1 MGSDSDHPA
10 FTTPLPDGG
19 GVFLLGDSTG
29 RLAAAGGEVRRQLGR
44 HVMKNNRIIIFDTTL
59 RDGEQCP
66 GASMNLREKLEVARQ
81 LARLKVDVIEGGFPV
96 ISDGDFHAVQTI
108 AKEIKGPIIAGL
120 ARCVP
125 KDIDAAGAAVKPAG
139 KRGRIHVFLATSKI
153 HREFKLGKAR
163 DEIIRLAVEGVARAK
178 SLVEDVEFSPE
189 DGSRTEP
196 DFLIE
201 VCKAVVAAGATT
213 VNIPDT
219 VGWAVPEQYGAL
231 IAQLHASVR
240 EFQTGKA
247 IISVHCHNDLGLA
260 VANSLA
266 AVRAG
271 ARQVE
276 CTVNG
281 IGERAGNAALEEIVM
296 ALKTRAEFFGG
307 YQLGVN
313 TREIVKSSRLVSRM
327 SGLVVQRSKA
337 IVGENAFA
345 HSSGIHQD
353 GILKKRETYEI
364 MDPQEVG
371 WGVTE
376 LPLTKHS
383 GRAAVAVRLRHL
395 GFKMTD
401 ADVAAI
407 FARFKEIGD
416 KKKFVYDDDLVS
428 LVEGHITEVPETWS
442 LDYLSV
448 TSGSQTVPTATVRMK
463 KPGAKAGESEVL
475 QDASIGDG
483 PVDAVLKAMDRLTR
497 TPGKLMDYSLRAVS
511 QGKDALGEV
520 TVKVDF
526 NDGNLVVGKGAS
538 TDIIEASARA
548 YLNAI
553 NRHLTAQQEGRRA
566 LPQP

>member
-1 MGSDSDHPA
+1 
-10 FTTPLPDGG
+10 
-19 GVFLLGDSTG
+19 
-29 RLAAAGGEVRRQLGR
+29 
-44 HVMKNNRIIIFDTTL
+44 MKNNRIIIFDTTL

-81 LARLKVDVIEGGFPV
+81 LARLKVDVIEAGFP
-96 ISDGDFHAVQTI
+96 IASEGDFASVQSI

-125 KDIDAAGAAVKPAG
+125 GDIDAAGKAVAPAG

-153 HREFKLGKAR
+153 HREFKLGKAQ
-163 DEIIRLAVEGVARAK
+163 DQIVKLAVQGVKQAK
-178 SLVEDVEFSPE
+178 GYTNDVEFSPE
-189 DGSRTEP
+189 DASRTEP

-219 VGWAVPEQYGAL
+219 VGWATPDEYGAL
-231 IAQLHASVR
+231 IKQLFESVR

-247 IISVHCHNDLGLA
+247 VISVHCHNDLGLA

-266 AVRAG
+266 AVKNG

-281 IGERAGNAALEEIVM
+281 IGERAGNASLEEVVM
-296 ALKTRAEFFGG
+296 ALRTRSDIYGG
-307 YQLGVN
+307 IESGVN

-383 GRAAVAVRLRHL
+383 GRAAVAARLRHL
-395 GFKMTD
+395 GFKMMDTD
-401 ADVAAI
+401 IASI
-407 FARFKEIGD
+407 FARFKDIGD
-416 KKKFVYDDDLVS
+416 KKKFVYDDDLTT
-428 LVEGHITEVPETWS
+428 LVEGHITEVPETWI
-442 LDYLSV
+442 LEYLGV
-448 TSGSQTVPTATVRMK
+448 TSGSNTVPTATVRLK
-463 KPGAKAGESEVL
+463 TANGDIL
-475 QDASIGDG
+475 QDAGTGDG
-483 PVDAVLKAMDRLTR
+483 PVDAALKAIDRLTKTR
-497 TPGKLMDYSLRAVS
+497 GKLMDYSLRSVS

-526 NDGNLVVGKGAS
+526 GDKELVTGKGAS
-538 TDIIEASARA
+538 TDIVEASARA
-548 YLNAI
+548 YLNAL
-553 NRHLTAQQEGRRA
+553 NRNVSASNEKLKSS
-566 LPQP
+566 QP

>member
-1 MGSDSDHPA
+1 
-10 FTTPLPDGG
+10 
-19 GVFLLGDSTG
+19 
-29 RLAAAGGEVRRQLGR
+29 
-44 HVMKNNRIIIFDTTL
+44 MKSNRIVIFDTTL

-81 LARLKVDVIEGGFPV
+81 LARLKVDVIEAGFPV
-96 ISDGDFHAVQTI
+96 ISDGDFTAVQTI
-108 AKEIKGPIIAGL
+108 AREIKGPVICGL
-120 ARCVP
+120 ARCVS
-125 KDIDAAGAAVKPAG
+125 KDIDAAGEAIKPAG

-153 HREFKLGKAR
+153 HREFKLGKAQ
-163 DEIIRLAVEGVARAK
+163 DEIIRLAVEGVKRAK
-178 SLVEDVEFSPE
+178 GFTDDVEFSPE

-196 DFLIE
+196 DFLVE
-201 VCKAVVAAGATT
+201 VCKAVIAVGATT
-213 VNIPDT
+213 LNIPDT
-219 VGWAVPEQYGAL
+219 VGWAVPEEYGAL
-231 IAQLHASVR
+231 IRRLYESVP
-240 EFQTGKA
+240 EFQSGKA
-247 IISVHCHNDLGLA
+247 VISVHCHNDLGLA

-266 AVRAG
+266 AVRNG

-281 IGERAGNAALEEIVM
+281 IGERAGNASLEEVVM
-296 ALKTRAEFFGG
+296 AIKTRSDVYNGFSI
-307 YQLGVN
+307 GVN

-371 WGVTE
+371 WGQTE

-383 GRAAVAVRLRHL
+383 GRAAVAARLKHL

-401 ADVAAI
+401 SDVAAI

-416 KKKFVYDDDLVS
+416 KKKFVYDDDLTA

-442 LDYLSV
+442 LDYVCV
-448 TSGSQTVPTATVRMK
+448 TTGNHAVPTATVRLRNAS
-463 KPGAKAGESEVL
+463 AKNGEPI
-475 QDASIGDG
+475 QDAGVGDG
-483 PVDAVLKAMDRLTR
+483 PVDAALKAIDRLTETR
-497 TPGKLMDYSLRAVS
+497 GKLLDYSLRAVS

-526 NDGNLVVGKGAS
+526 GDKELVTGKGAS

-548 YLNAI
+548 YLNAV
-553 NRHLTAQQEGRRA
+553 NRFLLAGNGQAKRVEH
-566 LPQP
+566 P